1 MRVRPNCVLEQE
13 LWGRGV
19 IAVDGVDEVGVGAF
33 ADPVVIAAAVIL
45 GPDAIVDGLSRSL
58 FSSSR

>member
-33 ADPVVIAAAVIL
+33 ADPVIAAAVIL